1 MVSFRAVF
9 ARFRGWF
16 VKSRLEQQLDEEL
29 RTHFDM
35 LVEDEVRRGKSRDEA
50 KRLARLHL
58 GGLEQTRESVRDVRA
73 FWLEAVW
80 HDLLHSARML
90 RRNPGFAVM
99 AILTLAVAVGANA
112 SILAIADG
120 VLFRPLPFEDP
131 DRVFLLQMMNRQTGK
146 RYTLVQYDYIEAIN
160 RRHPGLSDAGMFD
173 GGPAELVGT
182 PDGVESVS
190 TIQTT
195 PSYFTILGVRPARGR
210 LFTSQD
216 VPGRTAMLTWT
227 SWKTRFGGD
236 AEIIGRTI
244 SLGDSS
250 FDVIGVLPPA
260 FLFPTS
266 TFFSGKPEVVTLM
279 APVAADPRGGT
290 FHPVVRLAPGVTRA
304 QAQAQLE
311 ALAASVHAFDARRAD
326 ETPLLEDIRTTIYP
340 VGQAIMKLLL
350 AAATLVLLIGCSNL
364 ANMLLVRG
372 RRREHETAVRAALGA
387 SRLRLIRPVL
397 FEALLIGAAGSALA
411 LAVLRVCFEALARQV
426 PSIAVD
432 NVPIGVDAR
441 VAAMSLGLGLLGGL
455 IFAIVPAW
463 RSARL
468 NVLGSI
474 HGQHGNGPRTG
485 RLGRPMIAVQVGLAI
500 VLVFGAVVTT
510 RAFLAVLQ
518 TPLGFDA
525 DNVIFVSLGPPRG
538 TTDVV
543 GFYRRIIDTLRARS
557 DVVDA
562 GATGSVPLTGQ
573 MPWGPAYGPGSKQ
586 PAAGVVHVT
595 PGYFETLNIRR
606 IRGRLLTWDD
616 TGAEAAIVSESAARA
631 LFGGGDPLGQILNDG
646 RGQLWRVVGLIGEV
660 RSSLDREGRP
670 PVYVVPRGGR
680 TTPLRI
686 FARVRGR
693 QASLPADI
701 RRQLGAV
708 VPGIPIRVDWW
719 ADSIG
724 ALTSYKNPR
733 FQTLVLTSF
742 AAMAL
747 GLTVL
752 GVFGVVSSLVVARTR
767 EMGIRVAVG
776 ASPQSLVRLFLRQ
789 TLLPVAVGL
798 VLGLLATH
806 WAARLAEAQLFK
818 VDTHDPTTL
827 VLAGV
832 AVVGAALIAA
842 YLPARRAA
850 RVDPIVVLRAE

>member
-1 MVSFRAVF
+1 MVSFRAVV

-16 VKSRLEQQLDEEL
+16 VRTRLGQRLDEEL

-50 KRLARLHL
+50 KRLARLRL
-58 GGLEQTRESVRDVRA
+58 GGLEQTRESVQDVRA
-73 FWLEAVW
+73 FCLEGVW
-80 HDLLHSARML
+80 HDLLHSTRML
-90 RRNPGFAVM
+90 RRNPGFAAM
-99 AILTLAVAVGANA
+99 AIITLAVAVGANA

-146 RYTLVQYDYIEAIN
+146 RYTLVPYDYIEAIN

-195 PSYFTILGVRPARGR
+195 SSYFPILGVRPARGR
-210 LFTSQD
+210 LFTAQD

-244 SLGDSS
+244 SLGKSS
-250 FDVIGVLPPA
+250 FEVIGVLPPN
-260 FLFPTS
+260 FLFPTVS
-266 TFFSGKPEVVTLM
+266 FFSGKPEVVTLM
-279 APVAADPRGGT
+279 APIAPGTDGGT
-290 FHPVVRLAPGVTRA
+290 FHPVVRLAPGVSRL
-304 QAQAQLE
+304 QAQARLE
-311 ALAASVHAFDARRAD
+311 ALAASVNAGDARRAD
-326 ETPLLEDIRTTIYP
+326 DTPFLVDIRSTIYP
-340 VGQAIMKLLL
+340 IGQPIMKLLL
-350 AAATLVLLIGCSNL
+350 AAAALVLLIGCSNL

-372 RRREHETAVRAALGA
+372 RRREKETAVRAALGA

-397 FEALLIGAAGSALA
+397 FEALLIAAAGSALA
-411 LAVLRVCFEALARQV
+411 LCVIRLSFDTIARQV
-426 PSIAVD
+426 PNIAVE
-432 NVPIGVDAR
+432 NVPIGVDTR
-441 VAAMSLGLGLLGGL
+441 VVLMSLGLGLLGGL

-474 HGQHGNGPRTG
+474 QGQHGNGLRTG

-510 RAFLAVLQ
+510 RAFLAVLR
-518 TPLGFDA
+518 TPLGFDP
-525 DNVIFVSLGPPRG
+525 DNVISVSLGPPRG

-543 GFYRRIIDTLRARS
+543 GFYRRIVETLRARK
-557 DVVDA
+557 DVVAA
-562 GATGSVPLTGQ
+562 GATGLAPLAGNA
-573 MPWGPAYGPGSKQ
+573 PWGPAYSPGSKQ
-586 PAAGVVHVT
+586 PAAGVVHVV
-595 PGYFETLNIRR
+595 PGYFETLSIRL
-606 IRGRLLTWDD
+606 IRGRLLTWED
-616 TGAEAAIVSESAARA
+616 TGGEAAVVSESAARA
-631 LFGGGDPLGQILNDG
+631 LFGGADPLGQILNDG
-646 RGQLWRVVGLIGEV
+646 RGQVWRVVGLIGEV
-660 RSSLDREGRP
+660 RWSLDREGRP
-670 PVYVVPRGGR
+670 PVYVIPRGP
-680 TTPLRI
+680 TTPLQV
-686 FARVRGR
+686 FARVRGH
-693 QASLPADI
+693 QGSLPVEI
-701 RRQLGAV
+701 RRQLSAA
-708 VPGIPIRVDWW
+708 VPGIPIRADWW
-719 ADSIG
+719 TDSIG
-724 ALTSYKNPR
+724 ALTAYKNPR

-752 GVFGVVSSLVVARTR
+752 GVFGVVASLVATRTR
-767 EMGIRVAVG
+767 EMGIRVAIG

-789 TLLPVAVGL
+789 TLLPVAAGL

-827 VLAGV
+827 ALAGV
-832 AVVGAALIAA
+832 AVVGTALIAA